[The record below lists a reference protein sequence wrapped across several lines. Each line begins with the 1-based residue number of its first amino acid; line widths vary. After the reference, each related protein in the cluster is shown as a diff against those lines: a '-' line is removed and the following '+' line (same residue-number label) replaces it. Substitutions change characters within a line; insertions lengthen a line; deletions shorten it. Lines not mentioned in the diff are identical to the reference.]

1 MLVTITDQKQ
11 GANRPKEF
19 WCPLR
24 GFDALRVYQL
34 AALIEAVP
42 RISLNRHTVK
52 MHQRPT
58 L

>member
-1 MLVTITDQKQ
+1 MKH
-11 GANRPKEF
+11 GK

-24 GFDALRVYQL
+24 VFDALPVYQL

-42 RISLNRHTVK
+42 RISFNRHTVK

>member
-1 MLVTITDQKQ
+1 LNQ
-11 GANRPKEF
+11 GALWQVKHGK

-24 GFDALRVYQL
+24 GFDALRVYQP
-34 AALIEAVP
+34 AALIEAIP
-42 RISLNRHTVK
+42 RISLTRYTVK